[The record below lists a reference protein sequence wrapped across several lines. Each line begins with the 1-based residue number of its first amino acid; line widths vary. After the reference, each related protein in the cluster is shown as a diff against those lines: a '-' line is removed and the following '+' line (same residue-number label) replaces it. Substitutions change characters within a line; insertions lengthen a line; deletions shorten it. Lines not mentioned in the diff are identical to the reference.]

1 MRAWLASLCRWMAR
15 RAQARAVVLRT
26 MLVAL
31 DWDGRA
37 AEALRA
43 RDLVR
48 EEEQAARRWDGWA
61 TRLLRT

>member
-1 MRAWLASLCRWMAR
+1 MRAALASLCRRMAR
-15 RAQARAVVLRT
+15 RCRERAVVLRT

-37 AEALRA
+37 PEALRA

-48 EEEQAARRWDGWA
+48 QEETAAARWDGWA
-61 TRLLRT
+61 RRLT